1 MPVIVPK
8 GFPAYDIL
16 SGEGTFLMDNARA
29 ATQDIRALEILVL
42 NIMPTKIVTETQL
55 LRLISNS
62 LIQVNVT
69 FIHPRDHISKNTDHN
84 HLEKFYK
91 TFDQVKDK
99 KFDGLIITGAP
110 VEHLEFEEVDYWNE
124 LVEIMKYSETNVTS
138 TLHICWGAQAALS
151 YRYGIEKRLL
161 AKKQFGVYNHKLNN
175 DSHPLLRGFDDEFY
189 APHSRNTY
197 NCTSDIEASDK
208 LEILA
213 YSDDAGAYIVSDKSG
228 KNIYVSGHCEYDFDS
243 LSKEY
248 NRDLDRGIDIE
259 IPINYYPEDDVTKK
273 PINKWRSHANL
284 LYRNWI
290 NFQVYQETQFEI
302 NK

>member
-29 ATQDIRALEILVL
+29 ASQDIRALEILVL

-55 LRLISNS
+55 LRLISNC

-69 FIHPRDHISKNTDHN
+69 FIHPRDHISKNTNHN

-91 TFDQVKDK
+91 TFDQVKDRM
-99 KFDGLIITGAP
+99 FDGLIITGAP
-110 VEHLEFEEVDYWNE
+110 VENLEFEEVDYWDE
-124 LVEIMKYSETNVTS
+124 LVEIMNYSQTNVTS

-151 YRYGIEKRLL
+151 YRYGIKKRALG
-161 AKKQFGVYNHKLNN
+161 KKQFGIYNHKVSNA
-175 DSHPLLRGFDDEFY
+175 SHPLLRGFDDEFY

-197 NCTSDIEASDK
+197 NQTSDIEASND
-208 LEILA
+208 LDILA
-213 YSDDAGAYIVSDKSG
+213 YSDDAGAYIVSDKSS
-228 KNIYVSGHCEYDFDS
+228 KNIYVSGHCEYDFDT

-248 NRDLDRGIDIE
+248 KRDLDRNVDIDM
-259 IPINYYPEDDVTKK
+259 PINYYPDDDSSKK

-290 NFQVYQETQFEI
+290 NFQVYQETQYEI

>member
-16 SGEGTFLMDNARA
+16 SDEGTFLMDNLRA
-29 ATQDIRALEILVL
+29 SSQDIRALEILVL

-69 FIHPRDHISKNTDHN
+69 FLHPKNHISKNTDHN

-91 TFDQVKDK
+91 TFDEIKDR

-110 VEHLEFEEVDYWNE
+110 VEHLDFNEVDYWDE
-124 LVEIMKYSETNVTS
+124 LVDIMNYSKDHVTS
-138 TLHICWGAQAALS
+138 TLHICWGAQAALKH
-151 YRYGIEKRLL
+151 RYGIEKKPLD
-161 AKKQFGVYNHKLNN
+161 KKQFGIYSHRLLN

-189 APHSRNTY
+189 APHSRHTY
-197 NCTSDIEASDK
+197 NSVSDIEACGE

-213 YSDDAGAYIVSDKSG
+213 FSDDAGAYIVADRTG
-228 KNIYVSGHCEYDFDS
+228 KNIYVSGHCEYDYDT

-248 NRDLDRGIDIE
+248 NRDLNRGLDIDV
-259 IPINYYPEDDVTKK
+259 PINYYPDNDPSKR

-284 LYRNWI
+284 LYRNWL
-290 NFQVYQETQFEI
+290 NFQVYQVTQYEI